1 MKLYGYFR
9 SSAAYRV
16 RIALA
21 LKGLAYEQVPVEL
34 RGGEQRRAEFRSVNP
49 QQLVPALEA
58 DGHLLTQSLAIIE
71 YLEETHPAPPLLPA
85 DAAGRARVRA
95 LALAIACEVHPLNN
109 LRVLQHLRGALGQ
122 SEDQVSAWYRHWIA
136 VTLAALEPMVA
147 AGAGRFCHGD
157 APGMADILLV
167 PQLTNARRFDC
178 DLDPYPTLVRIDA
191 TCRALPAFLEAA
203 PENQPDAMAYSR

>member
-16 RIALA
+16 RLALA
-21 LKGLAYEQVPVEL
+21 LKGLSYEQVPVEL
-34 RGGEQRRAEFRSVNP
+34 RRGEQHRAEFQAVNP
-49 QQLVPALEA
+49 QELVPALEA

-71 YLEETHPAPPLLPA
+71 YLDETHPQPPLLPP

-122 SEDQVSAWYRHWIA
+122 SEDQVNAWYRHWIA
-136 VTLAALEPMVA
+136 VTLSALEPMVA
-147 AGAGRFCHGD
+147 HGAGRFCHGD

-178 DLDPYPTLVRIDA
+178 DLTEYPTLVRIDE
-191 TCRALPAFLEAA
+191 TCRALPEFIRAA
-203 PENQPDAMAYSR
+203 PENQPDAAG